1 MTMSGV
7 ILQILMFASF
17 TMFIAVTVSL
27 AQLKGRHAIQRG
39 ARPLSATAWVV
50 MSLLAVVVWV
60 VLSFILS
67 AGHNQGA
74 TGIRGLLGIIV
85 LYGGPVLYLR
95 SGYRLYGLLRTP
107 PPEDSD
113 ADN

>member
-1 MTMSGV
+1 MRAV
-7 ILQILMFASF
+7 ILQVLMFACF
-17 TMFIAVTVSL
+17 AMFVAVTVSL

-50 MSLLAVVVWV
+50 RSLLAVVVWV

-67 AGHNQGA
+67 VGHNRGA
-74 TGIRGLLGIIV
+74 TGIRGVLGIIV

-107 PPEDSD
+107 SPEDSNP
-113 ADN
+113 AD